1 MKKAIIMCRVS
12 TDEQAKGYSLDVQ
25 HEQLVTYCQ
34 RNNIEIIKEYK
45 EDHSA
50 KNFDRPEFRKLLK
63 FAKSNKNSID
73 YLLVTSW
80 DRFSRNITDSFNML
94 RCFKALSI
102 EVQAIEQPIDFNV
115 PESKAL
121 LAMNLVFPEIDNDRR
136 SLKIRG
142 GIRGSLKAGR
152 WCRKAPVGYKN
163 SRDDQNKPLLTP
175 SDKAKYIQYAFNE
188 ILRGKNQAEIRSAIN
203 KMGHKISRN
212 NMSNIL
218 RNPVYIGKIVVPA
231 CEDEPEVWVEGVHQ
245 GIISDKTFYKV
256 QEILEQRKRSSK
268 RASYT
273 TQREELPLRGK
284 LYCSKCKSKM
294 TGSASRSQNGS
305 RFFYYHC
312 NSCKKER
319 FNALKLNG
327 IFTSIL
333 TDFKF
338 TKQSKQLY
346 KKVLESL
353 MLEDNGNL
361 QKQRELLNEK
371 QDKLIKRMENLQ
383 DLFVDGKITQ
393 QAYNSA
399 YTRYTNESESNKQ
412 ELYNLSQSNTVFK
425 QNIEK
430 AYRMLNNF
438 DRLYNQSDIYGKQR
452 LISSIFPENIEFDG
466 KKCRTTRIN
475 DVLRYI
481 LQIDKELGENKMGQI
496 SKNLSLSH
504 LVVPPGIEP
513 GTQGFSVLCS
523 TN

>member
-1 MKKAIIMCRVS
+1 M
-12 TDEQAKGYSLDVQ
+12 Q
-25 HEQLVTYCQ
+25 
-34 RNNIEIIKEYK
+34 
-45 EDHSA
+45 
-50 KNFDRPEFRKLLK
+50 

-73 YLLVTSW
+73 YLLFTSW

-94 RCFKALSI
+94 KCLRSLNI

-163 SRDDQNKPLLTP
+163 SRDDQNKPLLIP
-175 SDKAKYIQYAFNE
+175 SDKAKYIQYAFDE
-188 ILRGKNQAEIRSAIN
+188 ILQGKNQAEIRSAIN

-212 NMSNIL
+212 NLSNIL
-218 RNPVYIGKIVVPA
+218 RNPVYMGKIVVPA
-231 CEDEPEVWVEGVHQ
+231 YEDEPEVWVKGVHQ

-333 TDFKF
+333 ADFKF
-338 TKQSKQLY
+338 TKQSKLLY

-353 MLEDNGNL
+353 MLEDNGNA
-361 QKQRELLNEK
+361 QIQRERLKDKQEK
-371 QDKLIKRMENLQ
+371 LKKRMESLQ
-383 DLFVDGKITQ
+383 DLFVDGKITHDT
-393 QAYNSA
+393 YNSA
-399 YTRYTNESESNKQ
+399 YTRYANESESNKQ
-412 ELYNLSQSNTVFK
+412 ELDNLSQSNTAFK
-425 QNIEK
+425 QNLEK
-430 AYRMLNNF
+430 AYRILESF
-438 DRLYNQSDIYGKQR
+438 DTLYNQSDIYGKQR

-481 LQIDKELGENKMGQI
+481 LQIDKELGQKNKGQI
-496 SKNLSLSH
+496 SKKLSLSR
-504 LVVPPGIEP
+504 LVEP
-513 GTQGFSVLCS
+513 KVVKSNYFVSDLIIFK
-523 TN
+523 N

>member
-1 MKKAIIMCRVS
+1 
-12 TDEQAKGYSLDVQ
+12 
-25 HEQLVTYCQ
+25 
-34 RNNIEIIKEYK
+34 
-45 EDHSA
+45 
-50 KNFDRPEFRKLLK
+50 
-63 FAKSNKNSID
+63 
-73 YLLVTSW
+73 
-80 DRFSRNITDSFNML
+80 
-94 RCFKALSI
+94 
-102 EVQAIEQPIDFNV
+102 
-115 PESKAL
+115 
-121 LAMNLVFPEIDNDRR
+121 
-136 SLKIRG
+136 
-142 GIRGSLKAGR
+142 
-152 WCRKAPVGYKN
+152 
-163 SRDDQNKPLLTP
+163 
-175 SDKAKYIQYAFNE
+175 
-188 ILRGKNQAEIRSAIN
+188 
-203 KMGHKISRN
+203 
-212 NMSNIL
+212 
-218 RNPVYIGKIVVPA
+218 
-231 CEDEPEVWVEGVHQ
+231 
-245 GIISDKTFYKV
+245 
-256 QEILEQRKRSSK
+256 
-268 RASYT
+268 
-273 TQREELPLRGK
+273 
-284 LYCSKCKSKM
+284 M

-327 IFTSIL
+327 VFTSIL

-353 MLEDNGNL
+353 LLEDNGNT
-361 QKQRELLNEK
+361 QKQRELLKEK
-371 QDKLIKRMENLQ
+371 QEKLKKRMENLQ

-412 ELYNLSQSNTVFK
+412 ELDNLSQSNTVFK

-504 LVVPPGIEP
+504 LVEK
-513 GTQGFSVLCS
+513 
-523 TN
+523 

>member
-12 TDEQAKGYSLDVQ
+12 TDDQAKGYSLDVQ
-25 HEQLVTYCQ
+25 HEQLVKYCQ

-50 KNFDRPEFRKLLK
+50 KNFDRPEFKKLLQ
-63 FAKSNKNSID
+63 FAKTNKNSID
-73 YLLVTSW
+73 YLLFTSW

-94 RCFKALSI
+94 KRFKELNI
-102 EVQAIEQPIDFNV
+102 EVQAIEQPVDIRV
-115 PESKAL
+115 PESKAI
-121 LAMNLVFPEIDNDRR
+121 LAMNLVYPEIDNDRR
-136 SLKIRG
+136 SLKIKG

-163 SRDDQNKPLLTP
+163 SRDNQNKPLLIP
-175 SDKAKYIQYAFNE
+175 SDKAKYIQYAFDE
-188 ILRGKNQAEIRSAIN
+188 ILRGKNQAAIRSDIN

-212 NMSNIL
+212 NLSNIL

-231 CEDEPEVWVEGVHQ
+231 HEDEPEIWVDGVHQ
-245 GIISDKTFYKV
+245 GIVSEKIFYKV

-294 TGSASRSQNGS
+294 TGSASRSQNGN

-312 NSCKKER
+312 NNCKKER
-319 FNALKLNG
+319 FNALKLNQV
-327 IFTSIL
+327 FDTIL
-333 TDFKF
+333 SDFKF

-353 MLEDNGNL
+353 MLEDNGNA
-361 QKQRELLNEK
+361 QKQREQLKEK
-371 QDKLIKRMENLQ
+371 QEKLIKRMENLQ

-393 QAYNSA
+393 DAYNSA

-412 ELYNLSQSNTVFK
+412 ELDNLRISSTGFK
-425 QNIEK
+425 QKLEK
-430 AYRMLNNF
+430 AYRVLNNF
-438 DRLYNQSDIYGKQR
+438 DRLYKQSDIYGKQR

-466 KKCRTTRIN
+466 NQCRTTRIN

-481 LQIDKELGENKMGQI
+481 LLIDKELAKNKKGQI
-496 SKNLSLSH
+496 SKYLSLSR
-504 LVVPPGIEP
+504 LVE
-513 GTQGFSVLCS
+513 SERVL
-523 TN
+523 

>member
-25 HEQLVTYCQ
+25 HEQLVKYCQ

-50 KNFDRPEFRKLLK
+50 KNFDRPEFKKLLQ

-163 SRDDQNKPLLTP
+163 SRDDQNKPLLIP

-188 ILRGKNQAEIRSAIN
+188 ILRGKNQAEIRFAIN

-212 NMSNIL
+212 NLSNIL
-218 RNPVYIGKIVVPA
+218 RNPVYMGKIVVSA
-231 CEDEPEVWVEGVHQ
+231 SEDEPEVWVEGVHQ
-245 GIISDKTFYKV
+245 GIINDKTFYKV

-353 MLEDNGNL
+353 LLEDNGNV
-361 QKQRELLNEK
+361 QKQRELLKEK

-412 ELYNLSQSNTVFK
+412 ELDNLSQSNTTFK

-430 AYRMLNNF
+430 AYRMLESF
-438 DRLYNQSDIYGKQR
+438 DKLYNQSDIYGKQR
-452 LISSIFPENIEFDG
+452 LIGSIFPENIEFDG

-481 LQIDKELGENKMGQI
+481 LEIVKELDKNKKGQI

-504 LVVPPGIEP
+504 LVVPLGLEP
-513 GTQGFSVLCS
+513 RT
-523 TN
+523 T